1 MLKVRSYRGFTF
13 HSFEKKFWVQKV
25 KELHFSSANQYEIQ
39 PALSSHFTN
48 LENLSPPADPGDI
61 HQTKISAHQTVY
73 NLKMLD
79 NVPNVLFSFFFQPT
93 RMLTVD
99 SPWAYTSASK
109 QETFH
114 PPVSTDVPLTL
125 KPWVTTAL
133 KVLNWDM
140 DDELNFREMLSSSIW
155 QLMTH
160 LVLFIAYLSQ
170 RKCCDLLTVNIPEGK
185 VIS

>member
-1 MLKVRSYRGFTF
+1 MDLHFTASKI
-13 HSFEKKFWVQKV
+13 SFEFRRSKSYILALPISMRYYQPFHHTSQIWKIFHHQQTQ
-25 KELHFSSANQYEIQ
+25 ETSS
-39 PALSSHFTN
+39 
-48 LENLSPPADPGDI
+48 D
-61 HQTKISAHQTVY
+61 KISAHQTVY

-79 NVPNVLFSFFFQPT
+79 NVPNVLFSFVSPPA
-93 RMLTVD
+93 RKLTVE

-109 QETFH
+109 QERFY

-140 DDELNFREMLSSSIW
+140 DDELNFRQMLSSSIW

-160 LVLFIAYLSQ
+160 LVLFIAYLFQ
-170 RKCCDLLTVNIPEGK
+170 RKGCDLSPVNIPQGK
-185 VIS
+185 VTS